1 MNRKMPRVGMIL
13 ALTIMLP
20 AIVMSQGQIKSLVL
34 SGHPDSVPVRQ
45 LNGKNYVEIEALAR
59 TGNGSLSFNGDQIV
73 LTLPPP
79 GENGAASGE
88 EAAAKKTG
96 FSREF
101 LRAGIES
108 LSTIR
113 EWHTALSSA
122 IENQF
127 PLEQS
132 WLTQYQ
138 ELANTDLRLAQVAA
152 TTDAD
157 RNAAQLI
164 ANVFE
169 KRRQLNDKYVAQR
182 ASLSYISPDAL
193 KNDPMDQNSVACGRF
208 LGAMMASGQFAD
220 DGTCH

>member
-1 MNRKMPRVGMIL
+1 MNRKLPRVGMIL
-13 ALTIMLP
+13 ALTIILP

-59 TGNGSLSFNGDQIV
+59 TANGSLSFNGDQIV

-79 GENGAASGE
+79 GESGAASGE
-88 EAAAKKTG
+88 AAASKTG

-113 EWHTALSSA
+113 EWHTALATA

-138 ELANTDLRLAQVAA
+138 AVASTNLRLAQVAA

-169 KRRQLNDKYVAQR
+169 KMRQLNDKYVAQR

-220 DGTCH
+220 DGTCR